1 VFDAVVEFDDF
12 KIEVDGVQVGDVRSQ
27 VWSPG
32 HLKFLTMVMMK
43 RDFLAS
49 NDSVTVSGK
58 FGNIVALP
66 FTFDAVS

>member
-1 VFDAVVEFDDF
+1 
-12 KIEVDGVQVGDVRSQ
+12 
-27 VWSPG
+27 
-32 HLKFLTMVMMK
+32 MVMMK

-58 FGNIVALP
+58 LGNIVDLP